1 MASGTSKSKGFEI
14 HSEIQKLI
22 AETAALNQ
30 DSTKLSR
37 EHFWYPVAISVGLI
51 TVVVTVTALI
61 LRLLQ

>member
-1 MASGTSKSKGFEI
+1 M

-37 EHFWYPVAISVGLI
+37 ENFWYPVAISVGLI